1 MKPMQYDIRK
11 ARPIL
16 LCVLLLVAAM
26 QLVWLAQ
33 AQAQTGAGKDEA
45 SKFVE
50 SLYGK
55 KIEAA
60 IRSRDTEDNI
70 KLMTE
75 MLEIAPTLPAEPDVK
90 SVLYVRIVSMSQK
103 SRVGHEQ
110 ALQALDALAEHKPG
124 HPLAGPTARLNV
136 YEAWYR
142 ISDRRERKVVAQTYF
157 DQLVVF
163 AEQALTEKD
172 ADAAKDLYSKAS
184 SIQRVN
190 RLESDVDIRQK
201 LIEVRALDRRQDEV
215 KELKAVAD
223 AGNLT
228 PRQAKRLV
236 VILAIEMA
244 QIDEAK
250 AYARLV
256 EDQAFAKGL
265 LAAAAAS
272 VEDGAGQSG
281 LTPGH
286 YYEAGHWYAAQID
299 EPDLSEAGVQQAL
312 RLARQYLGTYIE
324 TTSQQSVDKA
334 RTVILLR
341 QLDERFAQVDE
352 SDTGG
357 RSQNVIRLLN
367 PDKHLI
373 KGNAFKVADGKV
385 EVAHNTI
392 MHLPVKAEGAYSI
405 SLKVTPLEA
414 RRDGLV
420 VWMPVHGR
428 TVRVF
433 FDRGKNRASWFD
445 GVQNLEVD
453 GAKIRV
459 ERDKEMVVRIDV
471 VPKEEG
477 IVSLAVQVD
486 DLPAWSWE
494 GDSGELS
501 VPKYGMP
508 PHPQSFSVFMATKA
522 VFSEIQINQ

>member
-265 LAAAAAS
+265 LAAAAVS
-272 VEDGAGQSG
+272 VEDGGGQSG

-341 QLDERFAQVDE
+341 QLDERFAKASGSGSGAGLD
-352 SDTGG
+352 
-357 RSQNVIRLLN
+357 VIKLLD
-367 PDKHLI
+367 PDKHLLRG
-373 KGNAFKVADGKV
+373 KSFKVADGKV
-385 EVAHNTI
+385 EVADNTI
-392 MHLPVKAEGAYSI
+392 MHLPVKAKGAYSI
-405 SLKVTPLEA
+405 SIKVTPLEA
-414 RRDGLV
+414 RSNGMV

-428 TVRVF
+428 TVKAL
-433 FDRGKNRASWFD
+433 FDRGEERVSRFYDFA
-445 GVQNLEVD
+445 NLEVD
-453 GAKIRV
+453 GAKIRFD
-459 ERDKEMVVRIDV
+459 RDKEMSVRINV
-471 VPKEEG
+471 EPKEDG
-477 IVSLAVQVD
+477 IVSLNIQVD

-494 GDSGELS
+494 GNSAEPS
-501 VPKYGMP
+501 EPKYGMP
-508 PHPQSFSVFMATKA
+508 PNPQSFSLMMGTKA